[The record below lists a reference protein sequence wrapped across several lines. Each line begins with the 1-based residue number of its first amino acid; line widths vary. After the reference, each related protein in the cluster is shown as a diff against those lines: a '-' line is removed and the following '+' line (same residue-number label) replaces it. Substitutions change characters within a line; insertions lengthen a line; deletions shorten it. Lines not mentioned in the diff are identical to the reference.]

1 MNLPQ
6 RTSSDSERIG
16 LGCLFERNLP
26 DAKLKSMPSDL
37 IDTFL
42 KDGDEV
48 VMEGWCKDKTTGNVI
63 LGFGEC
69 RGKILPAVKD

>member
-1 MNLPQ
+1 
-6 RTSSDSERIG
+6 
-16 LGCLFERNLP
+16 
-26 DAKLKSMPSDL
+26 MPSDL

-48 VMEGWCKDKTTGNVI
+48 IMEGWCKDKAGKVI

-69 RGKILPAVKD
+69 RGTVLPAIKD